1 MTFKQ
6 FQASLSF
13 KSHGLGSNKKE
24 QDRKLM
30 PPPSRS
36 VSPVKMDSSHKG
48 SEISSSSKAVKIPSA
63 KEKGKGKGKNPEIIE
78 VLSSDEE
85 EERQAKVTRRESKT
99 AQSAKKKEKKD
110 TAQMWTDLY
119 APTVEASF

>member
-13 KSHGLGSNKKE
+13 KSHGLGPNKKE

-63 KEKGKGKGKNPEIIE
+63 KEKGKGKNPEIIE

-85 EERQAKVTRRESKT
+85 EECQAKVTRRESKT

>member
-13 KSHGLGSNKKE
+13 KSHGLGSNKQQ

-36 VSPVKMDSSHKG
+36 VSPVKMDSSHKR
-48 SEISSSSKAVKIPSA
+48 SETSCSSKAVKIPSV
-63 KEKGKGKGKNPEIIE
+63 KEKGKGKNPEIIE
-78 VLSSDEE
+78 MLTSDEE
-85 EERQAKVTRRESKT
+85 EERQAKVTRKELKASH
-99 AQSAKKKEKKD
+99 SVKKKEKKD

>member
-48 SEISSSSKAVKIPSA
+48 SETSSSSKAVKIPSA
-63 KEKGKGKGKNPEIIE
+63 KEKGKGKNREIIE